1 MAKPIIG
8 ANRKAAKIEI
18 VLPVD
23 AKGDYAFDENGDPVK
38 GRTPVEFTVPRFDC
52 MSREQFKELNANL
65 AALDDKKGDD
75 GEPLSP
81 QDRGIEV
88 VLAMLRPF
96 ITDTELEVVS
106 QLHLFELEQIA
117 ERIQEGSTI
126 TVGELVA
133 STSS

>member
-23 AKGDYAFDENGDPVK
+23 KNGDYAFDENGDPVK

-52 MSREQFKELNANL
+52 MSREQFKELNAAL
-65 AALDDKKGDD
+65 AALDDKKDD
-75 GEPLSP
+75 KGEPLTP

-88 VLAMLRPF
+88 VLAMLAPF
-96 ITDTELEVVS
+96 VTDDELAVVGK
-106 QLHLFELEQIA
+106 LHLFELEQIA

>member
-1 MAKPIIG
+1 MKPIIG
-8 ANRKAAKIEI
+8 ANHRSARIEI

-23 AKGDYAFDENGDPVK
+23 ASGEYAFDEEGKPVK
-38 GRTPVEFTVPRFDC
+38 GKTPVTFTVPRFDC
-52 MSREQFKELNANL
+52 MTRPEFKALNKAL
-65 AALDDKKGDD
+65 AAIDEMKDDD
-75 GEPLSP
+75 GNPLDA

-88 VLAMLRPF
+88 VLAMLKPF
-96 ITDTELEVVS
+96 VSESDLAVVGG
-106 QLHLFELEQIA
+106 LHLFELEQIA

>member
-1 MAKPIIG
+1 MAKPIVG

-23 AKGDYAFDENGDPVK
+23 SNGDYAFDENGDPVK

-52 MSREQFKELNANL
+52 ITREQFKELNAAL

-117 ERIQEGSTI
+117 ELIQEGSTI

>member
-1 MAKPIIG
+1 MAKPIVG

-23 AKGDYAFDENGDPVK
+23 SNGDYAFDENGDPVK

-52 MSREQFKELNANL
+52 MTREQFKELNAAL

-117 ERIQEGSTI
+117 ELIQEGSTI

>member
-1 MAKPIIG
+1 MPQPIIG
-8 ANRKAAKIEI
+8 ANRRAARIEI

-23 AKGDYAFDENGDPVK
+23 SNGDYAFDENGEPVK

-52 MSREQFKELNANL
+52 MSREQFKELNAAL
-65 AALDDKKGDD
+65 AALEDKKDDD
-75 GEPLSP
+75 GNPLSP

-88 VLAMLRPF
+88 VLAMLKPF
-96 ITDTELEVVS
+96 ITAEQLGVVER
-106 QLHLFELEQIA
+106 LHLFELEQIA